1 MAELRK
7 IYSVASQTGNG
18 RVAIGCR
25 GRVGPKPRDERL
37 NIDVHT
43 HYLPRSIV
51 AAADEERDWHGIRFG
66 VNEHGQL
73 VSTTEKLRFALPW
86 PDFRAPIT
94 DRIADMDRL
103 RVDRQLISLTPTLWR
118 HEVDSRHGVDMARDV
133 NDETA
138 AIVAEHPDRF
148 GGFAFLPL
156 QDADASVV
164 ELERAVREL
173 GLVGAAVS
181 THIDGEDWDSDR
193 LFPVLQAAQDLGA
206 LVFVHPATVRA
217 RKMLDKYHL
226 FNMIGN
232 PLETTVAIGS
242 IIFGG
247 VLDRLTELRL
257 VFAHG
262 GGYAAFAAGRF
273 DHGATVRSES
283 RGTQDP
289 PADYL
294 RRLWFDDLTHSPLA
308 LRYLIDLVGIEHVV
322 LGSDFPAD
330 MGYVDPVGWLERAPL
345 ITDAEKARILGGNL
359 EDLLG
364 LPATEPMEASA

>member
-1 MAELRK
+1 MPDQGARCRFGG
-7 IYSVASQTGNG
+7 VG
-18 RVAIGCR
+18 RNV
-25 GRVGPKPRDERL
+25 

-51 AAADEERDWHGIRFG
+51 AAADAERDWHGIQFAVDER
-66 VNEHGQL
+66 GQL
-73 VSTTEKLRFALPW
+73 VSTTEALRFALPW

-94 DRIADMDRL
+94 DRISEMDRL
-103 RVDRQLISLTPTLWR
+103 RVDKHLLSLTPTLWR
-118 HEVDSRHGVDMARDV
+118 HEVDARHGVEMAREV

-156 QDADASVV
+156 QDADASVR
-164 ELERAVREL
+164 ELERAVRDL

-181 THIDGEDWDSDR
+181 THVDGEDWDSER
-193 LFPVLQAAQDLGA
+193 LFPILHAANDLGA
-206 LVFVHPATVRA
+206 LVFVHPSSVRA

-242 IIFGG
+242 IIFAG
-247 VLDRLTELRL
+247 VLDRLSDLRL

-273 DHGATVRSES
+273 DHGAQVRPES
-283 RGTQDP
+283 KGTRRP

-294 RRLWFDDLTHSPLA
+294 RQLYFDDLTHSPLA
-308 LRYLIDLVGIEHVV
+308 LRYLVDLVGIEHVV

-330 MGYVDPVGWLERAPL
+330 MGYRDPVGWLERAPL
-345 ITDAEKARILGGNL
+345 LDDAEKQLILGGNL
-359 EDLLG
+359 ERLLG
-364 LPATEPMEASA
+364 LPRAAAEVATA

>member
-1 MAELRK
+1 MTVER
-7 IYSVASQTGNG
+7 
-18 RVAIGCR
+18 R
-25 GRVGPKPRDERL
+25 RDERL

-43 HYLPRSIV
+43 HYLPRSVV
-51 AAADEERDWHGIRFG
+51 AAADGQRDWHGIRFG
-66 VNEHGQL
+66 LNEKGQL
-73 VSTTEKLRFALPW
+73 VSTTEKLGFALPW

-94 DRIADMDRL
+94 DRIAAMDRL
-103 RVDRQLISLTPTLWR
+103 RIDMHLLSLTPTLWR
-118 HEVDSRHGVDMARDV
+118 HELDARDGIDMARDV

-138 AIVAEHPDRF
+138 AIVADHPDRF

-156 QDADASVV
+156 QDADASVG
-164 ELERAVREL
+164 ELERAVGEL

-181 THIDGEDWDSDR
+181 THVDGEDWDSER
-193 LFPVLQAAQDLGA
+193 LFPVLEAANDLGA
-206 LVFVHPATVRA
+206 LLFVHPSAVRA

-247 VLDRLTELRL
+247 VLDRLTDLRL

-273 DHGATVRSES
+273 DHGATVRPES
-283 RGTQDP
+283 RGTQEP

-294 RRLWFDDLTHSPLA
+294 QRLYFDDLTHSPLA

-345 ITDAEKARILGGNL
+345 IDDAEKARILGGNV

-364 LPATEPMEASA
+364 LRVAEPLETSA